1 MRGSALSQKRS
12 GENQILLDYLDIL
25 PIPTPFPVGP
35 VNVYLAKGD
44 DGLTL
49 IDVGPRFEPARE
61 ALREQLAERGY
72 GLGDVRRIILTHAHS
87 DHCGLAGELAEES
100 GVEVYSHPAN
110 FSLLADYATERER
123 WLAFYAALMQEAGMP
138 PDQIVQIDRMR
149 REMGRYMAPVRPTG
163 ALEEGSALYLGNEKW
178 QVLHTPG
185 HSGGLICLYQ
195 PQRRLLI
202 SSDHLLRDISSNPIV
217 EPPEQEG
224 GERPRRLAEYLSQL
238 QRIAELPIELALPG
252 HGPFIPDVRDLVAR
266 RLMFHDERARQIA
279 KLLQNGARTAY
290 DLTLSLFPRLDPVNR
305 FLAVSEVI
313 GHLEVLELRGEV
325 VSAVEDG
332 IRFWQM
338 GPAAR

>member
-1 MRGSALSQKRS
+1 MRPGI
-12 GENQILLDYLDIL
+12 ILPEYLDIL
-25 PIPTPFPVGP
+25 TIPTPFPVGP

-49 IDVGPRFEPARE
+49 IDVGPRFEPAQK
-61 ALREQLAERGY
+61 ALREKLAERGY
-72 GLGDVRRIILTHAHS
+72 GLSDVRRIILTHAHS

-100 GVEVYSHPAN
+100 GIEVFSHPAN
-110 FSLLADYATERER
+110 FSLLAGYAEERER
-123 WLAFYAALMQEAGMP
+123 RLAFYAALMQEAGMP
-138 PDQIVQIDRMR
+138 PDQIVQMDRLR
-149 REMGRYMAPVRPTG
+149 RGMSRYMMPVRPTG
-163 ALEEGSALYLGNEKW
+163 ALEDGDTLQLGDAEW

-195 PQRRLLI
+195 PQQQLLI

-217 EPPEQEG
+217 EPPEQEDR
-224 GERPRRLAEYLSQL
+224 ERPRRLAEYMSQL
-238 QRIAELPIELALPG
+238 QRVAELPIELALPG

-266 RLMFHDERARQIA
+266 RLAFHNERARQIA

-290 DLTLSLFPRLDPVNR
+290 DLTLSLFPHLDPVNR

-325 VSAVEDG
+325 ISAMENGV
-332 IRFWQM
+332 RLWQI
-338 GPAAR
+338 GPSSG